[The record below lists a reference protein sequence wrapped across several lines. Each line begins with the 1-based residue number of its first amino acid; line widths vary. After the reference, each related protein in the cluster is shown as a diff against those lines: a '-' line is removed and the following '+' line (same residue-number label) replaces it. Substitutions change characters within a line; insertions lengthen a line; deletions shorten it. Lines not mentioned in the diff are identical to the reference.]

1 MTAALDDEDSEC
13 EELRRRAE
21 EKGLSL
27 KDFEKPIPGQWIMTV
42 SDHDLQLFNG
52 KLWQRMGPIVSLDVD
67 QPDFDESNQKAELYM
82 IRRGRLS
89 QGLDREVNQVVRK
102 IIDEKTQYGGDFRP
116 TFASIYDEI
125 KLSNSSLNRRPKKVL
140 EESIE
145 RVLEVVN
152 HDAGSSDS
160 GDSDQP
166 VPSPRRQQS
175 NGINRSIVAMWPKNV
190 PTPPPKE
197 GTADPEPGK
206 QVASEATNG
215 EPPRKKRKRA
225 AAAAA
230 AAVDHSPPTHVSL
243 ADLGGI
249 DDIIEQFS
257 ELLYMPLIQPE
268 SMASSKI
275 QPIRGILIHGPPG
288 CGKTSIANAI
298 AAEFGVNFINVS
310 APSIVSGMS
319 GESEKALRDHFEEA
333 KRVAPSI
340 LFLDEIDAV
349 ATKRESAS
357 REMEK
362 RIVAQLATCM
372 DDLDVTFNDG
382 KPVIVLAAT
391 NRPDSLDAGL
401 RRAGRF
407 DKEVIMSVPSEAMRL
422 SVLQAITRDTLLA
435 ADVDLAVL
443 AKRTPGFVGADL
455 KDLVSTAS
463 SAAMQRIQETHQAA
477 AAMEQQEE
485 SGEVAMEEGGT
496 DAKAAD
502 LPPALTKLRR
512 LIIYGRAHPSTS
524 ATITLSQHD
533 FITSLPKVSPSALR
547 EGFATVPTTTFESIG
562 AHLSL
567 IEELQRTLIG
577 PIMKPER
584 FRELGIQPSS
594 GSLLF
599 GPPGCGKTLLA
610 AATAHHSSANFISI
624 AGPSLLNKYVGESEA
639 AVRRLFHRARASV
652 PVVIFFDELDAL
664 VPRRD
669 KAGNDASARVVNT
682 LLSELDGVGNSRE
695 GIYVIAATNRPD
707 IIDPAM
713 LRPGRLETMLYVGL
727 PDADGRVDILRRIT
741 RSLRG
746 FSFTDR
752 IADIARQCEG
762 FSGADLE
769 SLKRRAGYAAV
780 KRFNATK
787 GVSDAADA
795 PLTLVEEDFEVARG
809 EVRRSVSDS
818 DMKKY
823 ERLRREWEKS

>member
-1 MTAALDDEDSEC
+1 MA
-13 EELRRRAE
+13 RA
-21 EKGLSL
+21 
-27 KDFEKPIPGQWIMTV
+27 PG
-42 SDHDLQLFNG
+42 S
-52 KLWQRMGPIVSLDVD
+52 
-67 QPDFDESNQKAELYM
+67 
-82 IRRGRLS
+82 RRGRLS
-89 QGLDREVNQVVRK
+89 QGLDREVHQVVRK

-125 KLSNSSLNRRPKKVL
+125 KRSNSSLNRRPKKVL

-160 GDSDQP
+160 GDSDQAL
-166 VPSPRRQQS
+166 PSPRRQQS
-175 NGINRSIVAMWPKNV
+175 NGLNRSIVAMWPKNV
-190 PTPPPKE
+190 PPTPKE
-197 GTADPEPGK
+197 EAADPEPVK
-206 QVASEATNG
+206 QVAGEAING

-225 AAAAA
+225 AAAI
-230 AAVDHSPPTHVSL
+230 DYRPPTHVSL

-275 QPIRGILIHGPPG
+275 KPIRGILIHGPPG

-319 GESEKALRDHFEEA
+319 GESEKALRDHFEAA
-333 KRVAPSI
+333 KQVAPSI

-407 DKEVIMSVPSEAMRL
+407 DKELIMSVPSEAMRR
-422 SVLQAITRDTLLA
+422 SILQAITRDTLLA

-463 SAAMQRIQETHQAA
+463 SAAMQRIQEAHQVA

-485 SGEVAMEEGGT
+485 SGDVTMEGGT
-496 DAKAAD
+496 DAKPAA
-502 LPPALTKLRR
+502 LPSALTKLRR
-512 LIIYGRAHPSTS
+512 LIVYGRAHPSTS
-524 ATITLSQHD
+524 TTITLTQHD

-577 PIMKPER
+577 PIMNPER
-584 FRELGIQPSS
+584 FRRLGIQPSS

-669 KAGNDASARVVNT
+669 NVSNEASARVVNT
-682 LLSELDGVGNSRE
+682 LLSELDGVGNSRD

-727 PDADGRVDILRRIT
+727 PDAEGRVDILRRIT
-741 RSLRG
+741 KSLPG
-746 FSFTDR
+746 FGFTDR

-780 KRFNATK
+780 KRFSATNR
-787 GVSDAADA
+787 VSDAADA
-795 PLTLVEEDFEVARG
+795 SLTLVAEDFEVARA
-809 EVRRSVSDS
+809 EVRRSVSDG

-823 ERLRREWEKS
+823 ERLRREWEKT

>member
-1 MTAALDDEDSEC
+1 MA
-13 EELRRRAE
+13 RAQ
-21 EKGLSL
+21 GS
-27 KDFEKPIPGQWIMTV
+27 
-42 SDHDLQLFNG
+42 
-52 KLWQRMGPIVSLDVD
+52 
-67 QPDFDESNQKAELYM
+67 
-82 IRRGRLS
+82 RRGRLG
-89 QGLDREVNQVVRK
+89 QGLDREVHQVVRK
-102 IIDEKTQYGGDFRP
+102 IIDEKTQYGGDYRP

-125 KLSNSSLNRRPKKVL
+125 KGSNSSLNRRPKKVL

-152 HDAGSSDS
+152 QDSAAAAVSADS
-160 GDSDQP
+160 GDSDSP
-166 VPSPRRQQS
+166 VATPRRQQS
-175 NGINRSIVAMWPKNV
+175 NGLNRSIVAMWPKSV
-190 PTPPPKE
+190 PAPPKE
-197 GTADPEPGK
+197 GTTDPEPLK
-206 QVASEATNG
+206 QLTGEAING
-215 EPPRKKRKRA
+215 EPARKKRKRA
-225 AAAAA
+225 AAATAI
-230 AAVDHSPPTHVSL
+230 DHSPPTHVSL

-249 DDIIEQFS
+249 DDIIQQFS

-275 QPIRGILIHGPPG
+275 KPIRGILIHGPPG

-357 REMEK
+357 RDMEK

-372 DDLDVTFNDG
+372 DDLDVSFNDG
-382 KPVIVLAAT
+382 KPVVVLAAT
-391 NRPDSLDAGL
+391 TRPDSLDAGL

-407 DKEVIMSVPSEAMRL
+407 DKEVIMSVPSEAMRQ

-435 ADVDLAVL
+435 DDVDLAVL
-443 AKRTPGFVGADL
+443 AKKTPGFVGADL

-463 SAAMQRIQETHQAA
+463 SAAMQRIQEAHEAA
-477 AAMEQQEE
+477 AAVEQQEE
-485 SGEVAMEEGGT
+485 SGDVAMLEGGT
-496 DAKAAD
+496 DTDTDLKPSSPAP

-512 LIIYGRAHPSTS
+512 LILYGRTHPSTCTS
-524 ATITLSQHD
+524 ITLTQHD

-577 PIMKPER
+577 PIMNPDR
-584 FRELGIQPSS
+584 FRRLGIQPSS

-669 KAGNDASARVVNT
+669 NVGNDASARVVNT

-727 PDADGRVDILRRIT
+727 PDAEGRVDILRRIT
-741 RSLRG
+741 KSLPG
-746 FSFTDR
+746 FTFSDR
-752 IADIARQCEG
+752 IADIARQCDG

-780 KRFNATK
+780 KRFNAAGTD
-787 GVSDAADA
+787 SDDADT
-795 PLTLVEEDFEVARG
+795 PLTLIADDFEVART
-809 EVRRSVSDS
+809 EVRRSVSDH

-823 ERLRREWEKS
+823 DRLRREWVKT

>member
-1 MTAALDDEDSEC
+1 MG
-13 EELRRRAE
+13 RAQA
-21 EKGLSL
+21 G
-27 KDFEKPIPGQWIMTV
+27 
-42 SDHDLQLFNG
+42 
-52 KLWQRMGPIVSLDVD
+52 
-67 QPDFDESNQKAELYM
+67 
-82 IRRGRLS
+82 RRGRLS
-89 QGLDREVNQVVRK
+89 QGLDREVHQVVRK
-102 IIDEKTQYGGDFRP
+102 IIDEKTQYGGDYRP

-125 KLSNSSLNRRPKKVL
+125 KGSNSSLNRRPKKVL
-140 EESIE
+140 EEAIE

-152 HDAGSSDS
+152 QDAAAASADS
-160 GDSDQP
+160 GDSDSP
-166 VPSPRRQQS
+166 VASPRRQHS
-175 NGINRSIVAMWPKNV
+175 NGLNRSIVAMWPKSV
-190 PTPPPKE
+190 PAPAKE
-197 GTADPEPGK
+197 TTADPEPAK
-206 QVASEATNG
+206 QIAGEAING
-215 EPPRKKRKRA
+215 EPARKKRKRA
-225 AAAAA
+225 AANAI
-230 AAVDHSPPTHVSL
+230 DHSPPTHVSL

-249 DDIIEQFS
+249 DEIIQQFS
-257 ELLYMPLIQPE
+257 ELLYMPLIQPA

-275 QPIRGILIHGPPG
+275 KPIRGILIHGPPG

-333 KRVAPSI
+333 KRAAPSI

-357 REMEK
+357 RDMEK
-362 RIVAQLATCM
+362 RIVAQLATCL
-372 DDLDVTFNDG
+372 DDLEVTFNEG

-391 NRPDSLDAGL
+391 TRPDSLDAGL

-407 DKEVIMSVPSEAMRL
+407 DKEVIMSVPSEGMRQ
-422 SVLQAITRDTLLA
+422 SVLQAITRDTRLA
-435 ADVDLAVL
+435 GDVDLAVL

-463 SAAMQRIQETHQAA
+463 SAALQRIQEAHEAA
-477 AAMEQQEE
+477 AAVEQQEE
-485 SGEVAMEEGGT
+485 TEDVAMIEGG
-496 DAKAAD
+496 AELQPAPPP

-512 LIIYGRAHPSTS
+512 LIAYGRTHPSTS
-524 ATITLSQHD
+524 TSITLTQHD

-562 AHLSL
+562 AHLWL

-577 PIMKPER
+577 PIMNPER
-584 FRELGIQPSS
+584 FRRLGIQPSS

-669 KAGNDASARVVNT
+669 NVGNDASARVVNT

-727 PDADGRVDILRRIT
+727 PDAEGRVDILRRIT
-741 RSLRG
+741 KSLPG
-746 FSFTDR
+746 FTFTDR
-752 IADIARQCEG
+752 IAEIARQCEG

-780 KRFNATK
+780 KRFNAAGTD
-787 GVSDAADA
+787 SDDA
-795 PLTLVEEDFEVARG
+795 NTLLTLIADDFEVART
-809 EVRRSVSDS
+809 EVRRSVSDHE
-818 DMKKY
+818 MKKY
-823 ERLRREWEKS
+823 DRLRREWVKT